1 MDDAHAC
8 ADIIRDQC
16 HIHIPSNEPV
26 YREIL
31 DLFANNLEGQGAGT
45 WADIKNGKRDA
56 LLPVPYWAWMS
67 RETDVASK
75 LSRVENSTRSIKFTW
90 PLIKDMLSHC
100 QCTVSGTA
108 VEIEPHVPPLVAFGS
123 YWKAKHRV
131 FMSATVTDD
140 AFLVKGLQLAPDT
153 ITNPLSYDRET
164 WSGEKM
170 ILMPSLMHEDMGR
183 GTIVESFGKPHSRR
197 QYGVVVLTPSF
208 ARTKD
213 WEQYG
218 ATIAK
223 RESVGNVID
232 DLRKGQYEAAVV
244 LANRYDGVDLPDDA
258 CRILIFD
265 SGPYTENLTDRYQ
278 EFCRPDSE
286 STLMRTVRSI
296 EQGMG
301 RSVRGEKD
309 YCIIMAIGADLVRM
323 LRDRTTRRY
332 FSSQMVTQIDLGFEI
347 AGMAKQEIEEDN
359 KDPKSALRDLMVQC
373 LHRDPTGFHGA
384 FSIKLRLSD
393 KLRRP
398 TPVSVELRALL
409 LGGGEAGLVEH
420 RFRRS

>member
-100 QCTVSGTA
+100 QCMVSGTA

-153 ITNPLSYDRET
+153 IVNPLSYDRET

-170 ILMPSLMHEDMGR
+170 ILMPSLMYEDMGR
-183 GTIVESFGKPHSRR
+183 GTIVKSFGKPHPRR

-223 RESVGNVID
+223 RESVGSVI
-232 DLRKGQYEAAVV
+232 
-244 LANRYDGVDLPDDA
+244 
-258 CRILIFD
+258 
-265 SGPYTENLTDRYQ
+265 
-278 EFCRPDSE
+278 
-286 STLMRTVRSI
+286 
-296 EQGMG
+296 
-301 RSVRGEKD
+301 
-309 YCIIMAIGADLVRM
+309 
-323 LRDRTTRRY
+323 RR
-332 FSSQMVTQIDLGFEI
+332 
-347 AGMAKQEIEEDN
+347 
-359 KDPKSALRDLMVQC
+359 
-373 LHRDPTGFHGA
+373 
-384 FSIKLRLSD
+384 
-393 KLRRP
+393 
-398 TPVSVELRALL
+398 VSVGPSRLDF
-409 LGGGEAGLVEH
+409 G
-420 RFRRS
+420 